1 MAIAEIED
9 RQEVRELKTNA
20 EKALAFAQQLKV
32 TDEHSFETAT
42 NALMAIKAAANRAET
57 VRRFFVDPL
66 NEHVKRINALFKP
79 KVDMLL
85 EAERLIKTEQLAYH
99 AAQQRKAEEAKKR
112 EFKKVAAG
120 KTTIEKA
127 AEKVAAIVQPA
138 TTIKTDAGAV
148 TFQTRRKAV
157 ITDIDKLP
165 RHYLVPD
172 MQRISRDALAGVPIP
187 GVKVIE
193 EQRVSAKKHEDIF

>member
-1 MAIAEIED
+1 MAIAEIEN

-32 TDEHSFETAT
+32 TDEAGFKTAT
-42 NALMAIKAAANRAET
+42 NSLIEIKEATKRAEA

-85 EAERLIKTEQLAYH
+85 EAERLIKTEQLVYH
-99 AAQQRKAEEAKKR
+99 TEQERKAEEAKKR
-112 EFKKVAAG
+112 ELKKVAAG

-127 AEKVAAIVQPA
+127 AEKVAAIEQPE
-138 TTIKTDAGAV
+138 TTVKADTGAV
-148 TFQTRRKAV
+148 TFRTIRKAV

-172 MQRISRDALAGVPIP
+172 MQRINRDALAGVPIP
-187 GVKVIE
+187 GVKVVE
-193 EQRVSAKKHEDIF
+193 EKQVSAKKHV